1 MVVGCYL
8 REGGDFKNFFIFL
21 FRNWLGFIINQKE
34 KLLTSLRQELRG
46 GFRGSR
52 ERIDKL
58 TFEAHFHA

>member
-1 MVVGCYL
+1 
-8 REGGDFKNFFIFL
+8 
-21 FRNWLGFIINQKE
+21 LGFIINQKE